1 MDNVRGKIWLFARN
15 GRQLPSFADEYPKA
29 DVPRGEM
36 PPAQRISYTNAVWC
50 LMKKPP
56 QLRTEDYPGV
66 RNRFDDFVA

>member
-1 MDNVRGKIWLFARN
+1 
-15 GRQLPSFADEYPKA
+15 
-29 DVPRGEM
+29 M